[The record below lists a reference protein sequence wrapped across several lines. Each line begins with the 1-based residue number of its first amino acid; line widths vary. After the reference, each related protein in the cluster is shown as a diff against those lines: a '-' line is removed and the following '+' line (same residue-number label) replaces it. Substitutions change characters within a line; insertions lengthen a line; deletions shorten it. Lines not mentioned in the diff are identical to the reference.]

1 MHLFRQWEEG
11 WHFYVQILFQFH
23 WKEYCFRK
31 HRKQTGLS
39 SGSCE
44 QFILQNRAIMDSSP
58 FWMNFFIFIFD
69 RSLVEAVQG
78 IALSGDFCVQFAQI
92 RDIFSLFCHV
102 FIKTSLDKSLS
113 IMTCLD
119 MFENRIK
126 LHHKHYDMSGHVWES
141 HQIPSKVLWHVRTG
155 LKIISNCIMTCL
167 DMFVESYQIVSE
179 YF

>member
-1 MHLFRQWEEG
+1 MHSVWPKKDFRLTG
-11 WHFYVQILFQFH
+11 WDIFNPKVYVNEKVQPDPHPTRIWTLGAQ
-23 WKEYCFRK
+23 RNPT
-31 HRKQTGLS
+31 Q
-39 SGSCE
+39 
-44 QFILQNRAIMDSSP
+44 P
-58 FWMNFFIFIFD
+58 VFD

-78 IALSGDFCVQFAQI
+78 IALSRNDRVPFAQI
-92 RDIFSLFCHV
+92 WDIFSLFCHV
-102 FIKTSLDKSLS
+102 FIKTSLGKSLS

-141 HQIPSKVLWHVRTG
+141 HQITSKALWHVRTG
-155 LKIISNCIMTCL
+155 LKIISNHIMTCL